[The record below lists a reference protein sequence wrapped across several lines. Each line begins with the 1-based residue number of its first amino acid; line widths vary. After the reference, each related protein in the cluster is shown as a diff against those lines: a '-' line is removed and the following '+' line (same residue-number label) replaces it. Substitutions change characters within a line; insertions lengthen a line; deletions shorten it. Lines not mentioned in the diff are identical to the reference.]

1 MMNLKHIGR
10 VISTGRK
17 CLVAYRTL
25 PGDAYNCLIIPT
37 ENLTDSYHDALIN
50 LVESPSGQDAY
61 EFAEALAR
69 TQFPDGSTMLPSL
82 HVKGKLIKVPTD
94 AIEMVPNNTT
104 NILLSELNQLIAEQR
119 GVAIDDL
126 ALKPE
131 TEEPEPAKPVTT
143 NPVVTEP
150 TNTVQPVAV
159 RSIED
164 EVKDLPVEEQAKKY
178 RSEADRLSKEAS
190 KYRKIAEELSPNPQ
204 TIKRRAV
211 KKVAVES

>member
-10 VISTGRK
+10 VIATGRK

-94 AIEMVPNNTT
+94 AIEMVPNSTT
-104 NILLSELNQLIAEQR
+104 QILLSELNQLIAEQR

-131 TEEPEPAKPVTT
+131 TEEPEPIKPVATKSLDAAQT
-143 NPVVTEP
+143 VV
-150 TNTVQPVAV
+150 A
-159 RSIED
+159 RSLED
-164 EVKDLPVEEQAKKY
+164 EVKDLPAEEQAKKY
-178 RSEADRLSKEAS
+178 RSEADRLAKEAA

-204 TIKRRAV
+204 TIRRRAA
-211 KKVAVES
+211 KKVTAES

>member
-94 AIEMVPNNTT
+94 AIEMVPNSTT
-104 NILLSELNQLIAEQR
+104 QILLSELNQLIAEQR
-119 GVAIDDL
+119 SVAIDDL

-131 TEEPEPAKPVTT
+131 TEEPEPIKPVATKSLDAAQT
-143 NPVVTEP
+143 VV
-150 TNTVQPVAV
+150 A
-159 RSIED
+159 RSFED
-164 EVKDLPVEEQAKKY
+164 EIEGLSAEEQAKKY
-178 RSEADRLSKEAS
+178 RSEADRLAKEAA

-204 TIKRRAV
+204 TIRRRAA
-211 KKVAVES
+211 KKVTAES